1 MEILI
6 IIALV
11 VIVLVIYGVY
21 SSSQKEKMLNEVKE
35 RRQKYVESIGPN
47 ARVIVNNGI
56 HFFFKDDVQKIFGI
70 DESGKTYDFENL
82 TSISILKDA
91 IHFYHMKTASLCV
104 GKDVVHPEGTFP
116 LTSTSLGLIS
126 SEMMPVLRNNLKR
139 ELDVHA
145 IIPTYQ
151 YEHEGIIWGCDI
163 ESRMFYMT
171 YGSIQIH
178 PFSDLKR
185 FTVEDMRSNSL
196 YSGNY
201 MMSLYIKSDFFP
213 DDDVYELSFDS
224 MDSTFNNLLSM
235 FKEIRKRRY

>member
-6 IIALV
+6 T
-11 VIVLVIYGVY
+11 IVLFLIGLVIYGVY
-21 SSSQKEKMLNEVKE
+21 TSSKNEKMLNEVKE
-35 RRQKYVESIGPN
+35 RRQKYVESIGPS

-56 HFFFKDDVQKIFGI
+56 HFFFKDDVQKVFGI

-82 TSISILKDA
+82 TGISIFKDA
-91 IHFYHMKTASLCV
+91 IHFYHMKATSLCV
-104 GKDVVHPEGTFP
+104 GKDVVHPEATQALDP
-116 LTSTSLGLIS
+116 SSLASIS
-126 SEMMPVLRNNLKR
+126 SEMMPVLRSNLKR

-145 IIPTYQ
+145 IIPTHQ

-163 ESRMFYMT
+163 ESRMFFMT

-185 FTVEDMRSNSL
+185 FTVEDMRNNSL

-201 MMSLYIKSDFFP
+201 MMSLYIKSDLFP